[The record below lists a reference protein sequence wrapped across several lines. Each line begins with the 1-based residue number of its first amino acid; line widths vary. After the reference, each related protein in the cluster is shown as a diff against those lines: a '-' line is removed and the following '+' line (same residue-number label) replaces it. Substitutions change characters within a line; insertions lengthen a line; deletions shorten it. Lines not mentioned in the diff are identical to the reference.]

1 MGILDLSK
9 GEGGSS
15 ASEGG
20 SPIGGGGWFIDRWRE
35 YGKKNSFAP
44 PYKRGCL
51 CHFDPDYHLL
61 LSIVYFCVSRQEVFC
76 RYSIDWDKDDFL
88 SFGSMRGIRS
98 VPSRS
103 ALFGDV
109 ALAMQ

>member
-20 SPIGGGGWFIDRWRE
+20 SPIGGGGSFIDRWRE

-61 LSIVYFCVSRQEVFC
+61 LSIVYFCVSRQEGFC
-76 RYSIDWDKDDFL
+76 RYGIDWDKDDFL
-88 SFGSMRGIRS
+88 SFKSKRGS